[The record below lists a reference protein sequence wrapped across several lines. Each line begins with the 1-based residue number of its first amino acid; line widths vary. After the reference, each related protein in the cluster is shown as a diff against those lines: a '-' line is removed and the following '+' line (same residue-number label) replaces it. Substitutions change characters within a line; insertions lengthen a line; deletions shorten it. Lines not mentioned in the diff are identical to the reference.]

1 MDKHRRIKMINR
13 VILVGRLT
21 KEPELKRNATG
32 TAYLNTSIAINDK
45 YKEEEKTYYINVVM
59 FNKTAEIVAQYG
71 TKGMLLGVDGKI
83 TTRSYEKDGQKVY
96 VTEVLA
102 ERIELLDSKKSAD
115 LQPSPRSEKLNS
127 GARPVADA
135 KKYETDDDLPF

>member
-1 MDKHRRIKMINR
+1 MINR

-102 ERIELLDSKKSAD
+102 ERIELLDSKKSGNQPAAD
-115 LQPSPRSEKLNS
+115 PQPSPRSEKLNS
-127 GARPVADA
+127 GARPVGDA
-135 KKYETDDDLPF
+135 KKYETDDLPF